1 MWRHV
6 SSSIFEELGTRTTWL
21 NTQHVGY
28 KITGFSIVS
37 ALRIF
42 FKYFFAFLRG
52 PLLND
57 SIDLQPY
64 GNKKVQGTLLSF
76 STSFKTPQNFIKKLL
91 RVNTWEAMFIKE
103 TWVVFHDPEWPCIT
117 EQWLTCCG
125 LTRAMTTRR
134 TTVRGVGTCFSSTR
148 RDRHHL
154 GTITQP
160 SASSSPR
167 TNSPVSSG
175 DTRSS
180 STGSD
185 CSRFALNSTTFT
197 PNTQKCSCIVPL
209 KTQLTN
215 INDNYELLGWNTLL
229 VK

>member
-6 SSSIFEELGTRTTWL
+6 SSSIFEEFGTRTTWL

-64 GNKKVQGTLLSF
+64 WNKKVQGTLLSF

-91 RVNTWEAMFIKE
+91 SKHLGSNVYQWNASGLLWP
-103 TWVVFHDPEWPCIT
+103 WEWPCIT

-185 CSRFALNSTTFT
+185 CSRFALNSTAFT